1 MGQVASGWQVVIVCP
16 PGCCFQLLPTACMCL
31 WLPRCFVCL
40 TVCPLKLACGASIF
54 SFKHQ
59 QRPAAF
65 TADVRTD
72 NAVIRPGGGI
82 NVWPRRQK
90 RQTYKAQRAGFL
102 WRCLCF
108 SVSWTQTFGSGESVR
123 HVDAKSTCTGN
134 PEMTSH
140 LATAILQSN

>member
-72 NAVIRPGGGI
+72 NAVIRPGGELMSGHGDRKDKHTRLRELAFYGA
-82 NVWPRRQK
+82 VCALACHGRK
-90 RQTYKAQRAGFL
+90 RLAQVNP
-102 WRCLCF
+102 
-108 SVSWTQTFGSGESVR
+108 SDMWTPSQP
-123 HVDAKSTCTGN
+123 AQ
-134 PEMTSH
+134 
-140 LATAILQSN
+140 ATLK